1 MNNEVWL
8 CVSNCYGFDK
18 FTNWQ
23 INEAG
28 VLRVKSS
35 KREIIGSK
43 DKNGYAIVS
52 FTQNGLAK
60 SISFHRLY
68 AELWIPN
75 PDNLSDID
83 HKDGNKLNNN
93 PANLRW
99 CSRSQN
105 CRNRR
110 SGRSSTGVQNISKCQ
125 TGNHLY
131 WRIAFK
137 TNDGFIYTE
146 LRSRRKDETVPQR
159 LIDRRNELSLKFH
172 GDFGFKGIP

>member
-8 CVSNCYGFDK
+8 CVSNCFGFEK
-18 FTNWQ
+18 FTNWE

-35 KREIIGSK
+35 KRQIIGSK

-52 FTQNGLAK
+52 LSQGGFAK

-75 PDNLSDID
+75 LCDLTDID
-83 HKDGNKLNNN
+83 HIDGNKLNNS
-93 PANLRW
+93 PTNLRW
-99 CSRSQN
+99 CSKSQN

-110 SGRSSTGVQNISKCQ
+110 SGRSSTGIQNVSRCKSGIY
-125 TGNHLY
+125 LY

-137 TNDGFIYTE
+137 KDDGSVYTE
-146 LRSRRKDETVPQR
+146 LHRRKPNDTVPSE
-159 LIDRRNELSLKFH
+159 LIDIRNELCLKFH
-172 GDFGFKGIP
+172 GDFSMKV